1 MQQIAE
7 EPPCPD
13 CGNPFSIRLF
23 TAMYAAKLATDPP
36 PGVFNPFDLF
46 TMHRARG
53 SHRGSYALL
62 DLIGGLL
69 TAIVLIVTSPF
80 QERRKVQREKNQA
93 EEQNATRDRYQAIF
107 EQCPSLY
114 TCLTDKIVFAQG
126 SQHTLS
132 VAHVIRALNNG
143 CDAAAL
149 MKMIRD

>member
-1 MQQIAE
+1 MQPIAQ

-36 PGVFNPFDLF
+36 PGTFNPFDLF
-46 TMHRARG
+46 TTHRARG

-69 TAIVLIVTSPF
+69 TAIVLIATSPF
-80 QERRKVQREKNQA
+80 QQRRKVQRETNQQQELA
-93 EEQNATRDRYQAIF
+93 ATRDRYQAIF
-107 EQCPSLY
+107 GQCPPLY
-114 TCLTDKIVFAQG
+114 TCLTDKIVFVQG
-126 SQHTLS
+126 SQHTVS

-143 CDAAAL
+143 CDAAGL
-149 MKMIRD
+149 LQLLQG